1 MAVLHTIHAGFTVHD
16 LAHMLAFFGQVLGAE
31 VGEIRQIPIGD
42 TLGNITGVPGA
53 QARVC
58 MVTLPGGHMVELL
71 QYAAPASATTVAPRP
86 CDIGAAHLAM
96 QVDSVADTAT
106 RAQTFG
112 FAVAGQM
119 QFLPGGPFAGQ
130 WVTYV
135 RDTHGF
141 TLELIGGA

>member
-1 MAVLHTIHAGFTVHD
+1 MAVLHTIHTGLTVHD
-16 LAHMLAFFGQVLGAE
+16 LAHMLAFFGQVLGAD
-31 VGEIRQIPIGD
+31 VGEIRQVPVGD
-42 TLGNITGVPGA
+42 TLGHITGVPGA

-58 MVTLPGGHMVELL
+58 MATLPGGHVVELL
-71 QYAAPASATTVAPRP
+71 QYSAPGSATTVAPRP
-86 CDIGAAHLAM
+86 CDIGAAHLALR
-96 QVDSVADTAT
+96 VASVAETAS
-106 RAQTFG
+106 RAQAFG

-130 WVTYV
+130 WVSYV